1 MFKTIVVDRNGRVS
15 KYVTNERPKVNGD
28 ALVIYNTEFHTL
40 VFIIPNLVSYSIT
53 DLRRNKDE
61 NNEKEQVHV

>member
-15 KYVTNERPKVNGD
+15 KYATKEKPKVNGD

-40 VFIIPNLVSYSIT
+40 VFIISNLVSYSIT
-53 DLRRNKDE
+53 ELRNKDE
-61 NNEKEQVHV
+61 NDEKEQVHM